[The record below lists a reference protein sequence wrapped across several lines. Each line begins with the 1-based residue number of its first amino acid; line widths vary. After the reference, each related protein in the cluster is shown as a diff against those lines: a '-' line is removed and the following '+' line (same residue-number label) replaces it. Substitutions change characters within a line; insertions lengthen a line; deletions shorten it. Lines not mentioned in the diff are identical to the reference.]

1 MIQNPRVGGVVIEEL
16 FVGNEEDSLS
26 ILVGNY
32 RFLLVLYSYYD
43 HTGTDFMQ
51 VGHVPIDKIKMD
63 GSIFIGYDGSDTN
76 LLSASYA
83 NEEVTFSPAYN
94 VVIYA
99 VYGIV

>member
-16 FVGNEEDSLS
+16 FVGNEKNSLS

-32 RFLLVLYSYYD
+32 RFLLVLYSNYVGKD
-43 HTGTDFMQ
+43 SMQ

-63 GSIFIGYDGSDTN
+63 GSIFIGYAGGNTN
-76 LLSASYA
+76 YLRASYA
-83 NEEVTFSPAYN
+83 NEEVTLSPTYN
-94 VVIYA
+94 GVIYA

>member
-16 FVGNEEDSLS
+16 FVGNEKNSLS

-32 RFLLVLYSYYD
+32 RFLFVLYSNYA
-43 HTGTDFMQ
+43 GMDFMQ

-63 GSIFIGYDGSDTN
+63 GSIFIGYDGGYPN

-83 NEEVTFSPAYN
+83 NEEVTFSPADN
-94 VVIYA
+94 GVIYA

>member
-1 MIQNPRVGGVVIEEL
+1 MIQNPSVGGVVIEEL
-16 FVGNEEDSLS
+16 FVGNEKNSLS

-32 RFLLVLYSYYD
+32 RFLLVLYSNYA
-43 HTGTDFMQ
+43 GTDFMQ

-63 GSIFIGYDGSDTN
+63 GSIFIGYDGGDTN

-83 NEEVTFSPAYN
+83 NEEVTFSHTYN
-94 VVIYA
+94 GVIYA

>member
-16 FVGNEEDSLS
+16 FVGNEKNSLS

-32 RFLLVLYSYYD
+32 RFLLVLYSNDYVGND
-43 HTGTDFMQ
+43 SMQ

-63 GSIFIGYDGSDTN
+63 GSILIGYYV
-76 LLSASYA
+76 SASYA
-83 NEEVTFSPAYN
+83 NEEVTFSPTN
-94 VVIYA
+94 NGVIYA

>member
-16 FVGNEEDSLS
+16 FVGNEKNSLS

-32 RFLLVLYSYYD
+32 RFLLVLYSNYASK
-43 HTGTDFMQ
+43 DFMQ

-63 GSIFIGYDGSDTN
+63 GSIFIGYDGSHTK
-76 LLSASYA
+76 LLGASYA
-83 NEEVTFSPAYN
+83 NKAVTFSPTYN
-94 VVIYA
+94 GVIYA